1 MAAMAE
7 FLNRRA
13 VLAVVVLAAGIVIA
27 VLASNSAKDET
38 QRRVA
43 RETTE
48 LSAAAKR
55 ERARVAK
62 LQAPHFEHGPP
73 RPPSR
78 GAQAALIGEL
88 ERSITRDAQRR
99 RRDDDLHRRIRD
111 TVCEPF
117 VRPSV
122 ENPPQPPVDSTAA
135 GYECV
140 AVTSRIPASSRT
152 EAAISGF
159 PYWGRINFR
168 TGAFVWCKIN
178 PRPAE
183 HGTFAELAFVPLA
196 HECDLLKPPR
206 TGS

>member
-1 MAAMAE
+1 MPTMAE
-7 FLNRRA
+7 HLNRRA
-13 VLAVVVLAAGIVIA
+13 LIAVVVLAAGIVVA

-38 QRRVA
+38 ERRVA

-62 LQAPHFEHGPP
+62 LQAPHFEHGTR

-78 GAQAALIGEL
+78 AAQATLIGEL
-88 ERSITRDAQRR
+88 ERSITRDARR
-99 RRDDDLHRRIRD
+99 RRGQDELHRRIRD

-122 ENPPQPPVDSTAA
+122 DNPPQPPVDSTAA

-140 AVTSRIPASSRT
+140 AVTSRIRASSRT

-168 TGAFVWCKIN
+168 TGAFVW
-178 PRPAE
+178 
-183 HGTFAELAFVPLA
+183 
-196 HECDLLKPPR
+196 
-206 TGS
+206 